1 MRRFHLQ
8 RGQLLVAGIV
18 LIVVIALMIAT
29 LGYLYVSGESAGTLH
44 GQSERAYFAAR
55 SGIEYSS
62 GQYFNGSACS
72 SLNNAAVPV
81 GGPAVTFTLTP
92 TLYAPLTLTATT
104 AALTAA
110 STTVPVTSAA
120 LYAPYGRLL
129 IDSELIN
136 YTSRT
141 GTNFNGLTR
150 GVGGTTAAAH
160 AAGVTVSQNLCI
172 VSSTGAAG
180 NAKRVVE
187 GALGAG
193 TTAAPGALGTMGADA
208 MVVYAKGTSI
218 NTAGTAD
225 RNVYYRLWDGLA
237 NAGLGAWGA
246 EQTAQQVSANS
257 SPVYITVQFART
269 RNEAIMGVLD
279 GNDNIYIQVW
289 NGRAWTIPAGGGPLQ
304 KASTLCASAPIATT
318 PARCFQ
324 IAYEYT
330 SDIARIVYQNDTR
343 DPQYA
348 TWDGTTLT
356 ANGMILS
363 PTNTYSTQNAA
374 ARHLWFRLAPR
385 YVAGSNEILLMSLD
399 SRQDIYG
406 ARWTG
411 AAWSSMGA
419 ATGTNN
425 QWDKGVTN
433 ANTREAIDVAWQS
446 DGNIAVFVYG
456 DSANQAIRW
465 RTWNATTSTLG
476 ALSASTTLATPGGYT
491 AARFEW
497 VRLYAGVSNN
507 ILLMLQTA
515 NAGTNPSLES
525 TTWASGTST
534 FNTAA
539 PPVTGHDNGN
549 AAATGVENAVSRG
562 FDFVWEQLPSASG
575 SGWLIW
581 GSRAGGVRTRY
592 FTVPATWSAVNAPV
606 RDRTL
611 LVQAGALSPSGRFIS
626 GAYQSTASAA
636 NDTESLTTTG
646 GGTAWPN
653 AATTLWTGATTVQQ
667 GERVFVV
674 TREGNRINT
683 GASGTGVVS
692 ILQTQEIVP

>member
-1 MRRFHLQ
+1 MKTFQLQ
-8 RGQLLVAGIV
+8 RGQFLVAGIV

-72 SLNNAAVPV
+72 SLNNAGVPV
-81 GGPAVTFTLTP
+81 GGAGATFTLAP
-92 TLYAPLTLTATT
+92 TLYAPLTLTGTT

-110 STTVPVTSAA
+110 SASIAVTSTAG
-120 LYAPYGRLL
+120 YAPYGRLL

-136 YTSRT
+136 YTSTT
-141 GTNFNGLTR
+141 GTNFNGLSR

-180 NAKRVVE
+180 NAKRVIE

-193 TTAAPGALGTMGADA
+193 TMASPGALGTMGVDA

-225 RNVYYRLWDGLA
+225 RNVYYRLWD
-237 NAGLGAWGA
+237 AGLGAWGP

-257 SPVYITVQFART
+257 SPVHITVQFART

-289 NGRAWTIPAGGGPLQ
+289 NGRTWTIPAGGGPLQ
-304 KASTLCASAPIATT
+304 TAASTLCASAPASNT
-318 PARCFQ
+318 PARCVQ

-330 SDIARIVYQNDTR
+330 SDIARIVYQNNTR

-348 TWDGTTLT
+348 TWNGTTLT
-356 ANGMILS
+356 NNGLVLS
-363 PTNTYSTQNAA
+363 PAGTYPTGGG
-374 ARHLWFRLAPR
+374 ARHLWYRLAPR
-385 YVAGSNEILLMSLD
+385 NVAGSNDILMTSFD
-399 SRQDIYG
+399 SRQDVYG
-406 ARWTG
+406 VRWNG
-411 AAWSSMGA
+411 AAWSDMGTTA
-419 ATGTNN
+419 R
-425 QWDKGVTN
+425 WDTSTSN
-433 ANTREAIDVAWQS
+433 ANNREAVDVAWQS
-446 DGNIAVFVYG
+446 DGNIAVFVYADASNWG
-456 DSANQAIRW
+456 IRY

-476 ALSASTTLATPGGYT
+476 ALSAVTTLANPGAYTP
-491 AARFEW
+491 ARFEW
-497 VRLYAGVSNN
+497 VRLYPGPSNN
-507 ILLMLQTA
+507 IVLMLQTA

-534 FNTAA
+534 FNTAS

-562 FDFVWEQLPSASG
+562 FDFVWEQQPKSSG
-575 SGWLIW
+575 NGWLLW
-581 GSRAGGVRTRY
+581 GSRTATAGIYTRY
-592 FTVPATWSAVNAPV
+592 FTSPATWGAASSV
-606 RDRTL
+606 RDRTIL
-611 LVQAGALSPSGRFIS
+611 MQAGTLSPSGRFVA
-626 GAYQSTASAA
+626 GAYQATASA
-636 NDTESLTTTG
+636 NDDTESLTTTG

-653 AATTLWTGATTVQQ
+653 AATTLWPGATTVQQ

-683 GASGTGVVS
+683 GASGTNVVS
-692 ILQTQEIVP
+692 ILETHEVVP